1 MERHHEELPMKNES
15 RPRMGF
21 ISAAKMLLM
30 VILLVLLAVFV
41 YKHRQEFQFILSIN
55 TGYILPSLLLIGAG
69 QVLTAYHFNLVI
81 TCVSH
86 PISFFSAFKYFTLGG
101 FINVFVPHGG
111 GVYRAVM
118 FKKDGNIRYR
128 DGISILV
135 SFGWLNS
142 LVSLGLGIVIVAL
155 YKPAMQ
161 FQGVPVLLF
170 FILLLL
176 VQVLSIR
183 ALDLWVQRFHSLR
196 REGLRS
202 IRQMGGD
209 IVERITTVMKNAPL
223 LLKSI
228 ILIGLNVGLT
238 IWALYLLFASIGVPA
253 DITFLTIYAVTIR
266 LSSVIELTPGNLG
279 VREFV
284 FGLLSSGMG
293 QGAAQGIAISM
304 MWRLITVFAK
314 GVLSLAAVAID
325 KSHSTSEPPAPEGE
339 KKGIFLLG
347 PAAPFRGGIA
357 LYNTLLFNH
366 LQERRGVLFY
376 TFKKQYFQ
384 WVFPGKDDHDNSSDK
399 IELKDNGRPG
409 RDNGTRVKRVLHPL
423 NLASWIRAG
432 KEARPYPLILLPW
445 WVIFWAPYYL
455 LFIFFARRRDNKIIF
470 LCHNVEEH
478 ERGFAGGVKR
488 FIARR
493 VLKKGDGFIVHSR
506 GEERQLS
513 RLFKK
518 KKALAVVS
526 PLPLVEVF
534 NKNRYNPATSREK
547 LGIPA
552 QRRVIL
558 FFGFI
563 RDYKGLDYL
572 LKALPLVKT
581 YDPGILLLIVGEV
594 WGKRRHYEHYMRMIK
609 ELGIE
614 ENTLFINRYVYNEEV
629 EMYFK
634 AGDFVVLPYTD
645 GSGSGILQVAYG
657 LDRPVVTTDIGAF
670 ADVVLEG
677 KTGFMVP
684 PADEKSLAEAIIKM
698 YRDGCIPRMEEEV
711 RQYKKQFEW
720 SYMVERVLGFEEPV
734 KE

>member
-1 MERHHEELPMKNES
+1 MNNES
-15 RPRMGF
+15 HPRIGF
-21 ISAAKMLLM
+21 ISTAKMLLM
-30 VILLVLLAVFV
+30 VILLILLAFFV
-41 YKHRQEFQFILSIN
+41 YKHQKEFQFILSMN
-55 TGYILPSLLLIGAG
+55 TGYLLPALFLICVG

-86 PISFFSAFKYFTLGG
+86 PISFFTAFKYFTLGA

-135 SFGWLNS
+135 SFGWLSS
-142 LVSLGLGIVIVAL
+142 LVSLGLGIVIVAI

-161 FQGVPVLLF
+161 FQGASVLLF

-176 VQVLSIR
+176 VQALSIR
-183 ALDLWVQRFHSLR
+183 ALDLWVKKFYSTQ
-196 REGLRS
+196 REGLRR
-202 IRQMGGD
+202 ILQMGGD

-228 ILIGLNVGLT
+228 ILISLNVGIT
-238 IWALYLLFASIGVPA
+238 IWALYFLFASIGVPA

-304 MWRLITVFAK
+304 IWRLITVFAK

-325 KSHSTSEPPAPEGE
+325 KSHTSTKPAPGKEQS
-339 KKGIFLLG
+339 IFLLG
-347 PAAPFRGGIA
+347 PAAPFRGGIS

-376 TFKKQYFQ
+376 TFKKQYFE
-384 WVFPGKDDHDNSSDK
+384 WMFPGKDDHDNSGDK
-399 IELKDNGRPG
+399 IELKSNGRFG
-409 RDNGTRVKRVLHPL
+409 QNNGTRVKRVLHPL

-432 KEARPYPLILLPW
+432 KEARRYPLILLPW

-455 LFIFFARRRDNKIIF
+455 LFIFIARRRDNKIIF

-513 RLFKK
+513 RLLK
-518 KKALAVVS
+518 KKAALSVVS

-534 NKNRYNPATSREK
+534 NKNRYTPTTSREK
-547 LGIPA
+547 LGIPV
-552 QRRVIL
+552 QRKVIL

-563 RDYKGLDYL
+563 REYKGLAYL

-594 WGKRRHYEHYMRMIK
+594 WGKQHHYERYVQMIK

-614 ENTLFINRYVYNEEV
+614 ENTLFINRYVFNEEV

-657 LDRPVVTTDIGAF
+657 LDRTVVTTDISAF
-670 ADVVLEG
+670 EDVVLEG

-698 YRDGCIPRMEEEV
+698 YRDGCIPRMEDEV

-720 SYMVERVLGFEEPV
+720 SYMVERVLGFEETTNIPAG
-734 KE
+734 

>member
-1 MERHHEELPMKNES
+1 MNNEA
-15 RPRMGF
+15 RTRTRF
-21 ISAAKMLLM
+21 ISTAKMLLM
-30 VILLVLLAVFV
+30 VVLLILLALFV
-41 YKHRQEFQFILSIN
+41 YKHKQEFQFILSMK
-55 TGYILPSLLLIGAG
+55 TGYLFPVFLLISVG
-69 QVLTAYHFNLVI
+69 QVFTAYHFNLVI

-86 PISFFSAFKYFTLGG
+86 PISFFTAFKYFTLGA

-128 DGISILV
+128 DAISILV
-135 SFGWLNS
+135 SFGWLS
-142 LVSLGLGIVIVAL
+142 TLVSLGMGIAIVAI

-161 FQGVPVLLF
+161 IKEVPVLLF

-183 ALDLWVQRFHSLR
+183 ALDLWVQRFHSPR
-196 REGLRS
+196 REGLRR
-202 IRQMGGD
+202 ILQMGGD
-209 IVERITTVMKNAPL
+209 IVERITAVMKNAPL

-228 ILIGLNVGLT
+228 ILICLNVGIT
-238 IWALYLLFASIGVPA
+238 IWALYLLFASIGVSA
-253 DITFLTIYAVTIR
+253 DITYLTIYAVTIR

-284 FGLLSSGMG
+284 FALLSSGMG
-293 QGAAQGIAISM
+293 QGAAQGITISM
-304 MWRLITVFAK
+304 MWRLITVFSK

-325 KSHSTSEPPAPEGE
+325 KSQSAAKPDAG
-339 KKGIFLLG
+339 KNGGVFLLG
-347 PAAPFRGGIA
+347 PSAPFRGGIA

-376 TFKKQYFQ
+376 TFKKQYFE
-384 WVFPGKDDHDNSSDK
+384 WMFPGKTDHDNSGDQ
-399 IELKDNGRPG
+399 IELKYKGQFG
-409 RDNGTRVKRVLHPL
+409 QENGTRVKRVLHPL

-432 KEARPYPLILLPW
+432 KDARRYPLILLPW

-455 LFIFFARRRDNKIIF
+455 LFIFIASRRNNKIIF

-493 VLKKGDGFIVHSR
+493 VLNQGDGFIVHSR
-506 GEERQLS
+506 GEERQLN
-513 RLFKK
+513 RLLKK
-518 KKALAVVS
+518 KPGPAVVS

-534 NKNRYNPATSREK
+534 GKNRYTPTTSREK

-552 QRRVIL
+552 ERKVIL

-563 RDYKGLDYL
+563 REYKGLAYL
-572 LKALPLVKT
+572 LKALPLVKA

-594 WGKRRHYEHYMRMIK
+594 WGKQTHYERYLQMIK

-614 ENTLFINRYVYNEEV
+614 ENVLFINKYVYNEEV

-657 LDRPVVTTDIGAF
+657 LDRPVVTTNIGAF

-720 SYMVERVLGFEEPV
+720 SHMVERVLGFEEAV

>member
-1 MERHHEELPMKNES
+1 MNDES
-15 RPRMGF
+15 RPRTSF
-21 ISAAKMLLM
+21 ISTAKMLLM
-30 VILLVLLAVFV
+30 FVLLILLALFV
-41 YKHRQEFQFILSIN
+41 YKHQEEFQFILSMK
-55 TGYILPSLLLIGAG
+55 TGYLFPAFLLISVG

-86 PISFFSAFKYFTLGG
+86 PISFFTAFKYFTLGA

-111 GVYRAVM
+111 GVYRTVM

-135 SFGWLNS
+135 SFGWLS
-142 LVSLGLGIVIVAL
+142 TLVSLGMGVIIVAI

-161 FQGVPVLLF
+161 LKEVPVLLF

-183 ALDLWVQRFHSLR
+183 ALDLWVQKFHSPR
-196 REGLRS
+196 REGLRR
-202 IRQMGGD
+202 ILQMGGD
-209 IVERITTVMKNAPL
+209 IVERITAVMKNTPL

-228 ILIGLNVGLT
+228 ILISVNVGLT
-238 IWALYLLFASIGVPA
+238 IWALNLLFASIGAPA
-253 DITFLTIYAVTIR
+253 DITYLTIYAVTIR

-284 FGLLSSGMG
+284 FALLSSGMG
-293 QGAAQGIAISM
+293 QGAAQGITISM
-304 MWRLITVFAK
+304 MWRLITVISK

-325 KSHSTSEPPAPEGE
+325 KSHTSEKTDA
-339 KKGIFLLG
+339 KKNGGIFLLG
-347 PAAPFRGGIA
+347 PSAPFRGGIA

-376 TFKKQYFQ
+376 TFKKQYFK
-384 WVFPGKDDHDNSSDK
+384 WMFPGKDDHDNSSDK
-399 IELKDNGRPG
+399 IELKYNDGPG
-409 RDNGTRVKRVLHPL
+409 QNNGTLVKRVLHPL
-423 NLASWIRAG
+423 NLVSWIRAG
-432 KEARPYPLILLPW
+432 KEARQYPLILLPW

-455 LFIFFARRRDNKIIF
+455 LFIFIAGRKGNKIIF

-478 ERGFAGGVKR
+478 ERGLASGVKR

-506 GEERQLS
+506 GEERQLT
-513 RLFKK
+513 RLIKK
-518 KKALAVVS
+518 KAALAVVS

-534 NKNRYNPATSREK
+534 AKNRYTPATSREK

-552 QRRVIL
+552 GRKVIL
-558 FFGFI
+558 FFGFV
-563 RDYKGLDYL
+563 REYKGLTYL

-581 YDPGILLLIVGEV
+581 YDPNILLLIVGEV
-594 WGKRRHYEHYMRMIK
+594 WGKQTHYDRYMQMIK

-614 ENTLFINRYVYNEEV
+614 ENILFINRYVYNEEV

-720 SYMVERVLGFEEPV
+720 SYMVERLLSFEEAG